1 MQTAIQETPG
11 IQITALKKAFGQQQ
25 VLDGVDLEVPRGKIT
40 VVIGRSGTGK
50 SVLLKHVMGLIV
62 PDSGSVRVGNDLLAD
77 LGPRALRNVRFRF
90 GMVFQNAALFD
101 SMDVFENVAFPLRE
115 HGIEHGI
122 EHGLR
127 PGQDATSSGTARL
140 RGRAREAAI
149 RERVEGMLAAVGL
162 RDMGYKAVSELSG
175 GMRKRV
181 GLARALVRGPE
192 FLLYDEP
199 TTGLDPIMT
208 AQIDNLIRATQDANP
223 GITSLVISHDMAA
236 SFRIADHMAMLY
248 EGKIRMNGTPAEIR
262 STADPVVRQFIE
274 GRLDGPIPL
283 G

>member
-1 MQTAIQETPG
+1 
-11 IQITALKKAFGQQQ
+11 
-25 VLDGVDLEVPRGKIT
+25 
-40 VVIGRSGTGK
+40 
-50 SVLLKHVMGLIV
+50 
-62 PDSGSVRVGNDLLAD
+62 
-77 LGPRALRNVRFRF
+77 
-90 GMVFQNAALFD
+90 
-101 SMDVFENVAFPLRE
+101 
-115 HGIEHGI
+115 
-122 EHGLR
+122 
-127 PGQDATSSGTARL
+127 
-140 RGRAREAAI
+140 
-149 RERVEGMLAAVGL
+149 MLAAVGL

>member
-1 MQTAIQETPG
+1 MVGQPNDETPG
-11 IQITALKKAFGQQQ
+11 IKITELKKAFGLQK
-25 VLDGVDLEVPRGKIT
+25 VLDGVDLDVPRGKIT

-50 SVLLKHVMGLIV
+50 SVLLKHVMGLLV
-62 PDSGSVRVGNDLLAD
+62 PDAGSVRVGDDLLGD

-115 HGIEHGI
+115 HGLDHGVD
-122 EHGLR
+122 LSKS
-127 PGQDATSSGTARL
+127 AGTRL
-140 RGRAREAAI
+140 RGRALDAAI

-248 EGKIRMNGTPAEIR
+248 EGKIRMNGTPEEIH
-262 STADPVVRQFIE
+262 STEDPVVRQFIE
-274 GRLDGPIPL
+274 GRLEGPIPL

>member
-1 MQTAIQETPG
+1 MVGQPNDETPG
-11 IQITALKKAFGQQQ
+11 IKITDLKKSFGLQK
-25 VLDGVDLEVPRGKIT
+25 VLDGVDLDVPRGKIT

-50 SVLLKHVMGLIV
+50 SVLLKHVMGLLV
-62 PDSGSVRVGNDLLAD
+62 PDSGSVRVGDDLLGD

-115 HGIEHGI
+115 HGLEHGVD
-122 EHGLR
+122 L
-127 PGQDATSSGTARL
+127 AKSAGTQL
-140 RGRAREAAI
+140 RGRALDAAI

-248 EGKIRMNGTPAEIR
+248 EGKIRMNGTPEEIH
-262 STADPVVRQFIE
+262 STEDPVVRQFIE
-274 GRLDGPIPL
+274 GRLEGPIPL

>member
-1 MQTAIQETPG
+1 METDAHEKPG

-50 SVLLKHVMGLIV
+50 SVLLKHVMGLIA
-62 PDSGSVRVGNDLLAD
+62 PDSGSVRVGNDLLGD
-77 LGPRALRNVRFRF
+77 LSPRALRNVRFRF

-101 SMDVFENVAFPLRE
+101 SMNVFENVAFPLRE
-115 HGIEHGI
+115 HGI
-122 EHGLR
+122 
-127 PGQDATSSGTARL
+127 GQGPDASTGQRL

-262 STADPVVRQFIE
+262 STEDPVVRQFIE
-274 GRLDGPIPL
+274 GRLEGPIPL
-283 G
+283 S

>member
-115 HGIEHGI
+115 HGIEHGL
-122 EHGLR
+122 H
-127 PGQDATSSGTARL
+127 PGQDATSSSTARL

>member
-115 HGIEHGI
+115 HGIEHGL
-122 EHGLR
+122 H
-127 PGQDATSSGTARL
+127 PGQQGTPLGTARL